1 MWLLRLLVSFHE
13 NFAYWLLG
21 LLIIEG
27 LFGLAMMFIFPPMSL
42 AMVFLGLITLAI
54 ALVLKPIIRSGIVL
68 LARILGTSPPP
79 LAGPGSAGP

>member
-21 LLIIEG
+21 LLIVEG

-42 AMVFLGLITLAI
+42 AMVFLGLITLAL
-54 ALVLKPIIRSGIVL
+54 ALVLKPITRSSILL
-68 LARILGTSPPP
+68 LAKILGTSPPSLSEP
-79 LAGPGSAGP
+79 GTTAG